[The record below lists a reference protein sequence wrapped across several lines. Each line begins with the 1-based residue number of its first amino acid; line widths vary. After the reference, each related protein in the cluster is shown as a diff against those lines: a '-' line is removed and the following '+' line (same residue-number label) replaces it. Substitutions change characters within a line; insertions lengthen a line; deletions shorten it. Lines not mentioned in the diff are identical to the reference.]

1 MAKFFTLVQA
11 QTLLPE
17 VERLIRCA
25 VSLHEQHEGAES
37 DLQNLLRRITIA
49 GGTLLNPSE
58 VVSLRNRST
67 ALAARLREVVAEIES
82 LGCQVKDLR
91 LGLVDFPTLF
101 KGREVLLCWKLGEE
115 RIEFWHGLQDGY
127 AGRHR
132 IDEEFLAN
140 HKGDAPN

>member
-1 MAKFFTLVQA
+1 MAKFFTLAQA
-11 QTLLPE
+11 DSLLPE
-17 VERLIRCA
+17 VERLIRSA
-25 VSLHEQHEGAES
+25 VSLHEQHQAAES
-37 DLQNLLRRITIA
+37 GLESVLHRITVS

-58 VVSLRNRST
+58 VVNLRNRAE
-67 ALAARLREVVAEIES
+67 ALGSRLREVIAEIQS

-127 AGRHR
+127 AGRNR
-132 IDEEFLAN
+132 IDEEFIEN
-140 HKGDAPN
+140 HKGDPPN